1 MMWQCKPSLLAISII
16 MLSGCASNL
25 NPQQRERAPSALPTQ
40 WQQAAAKSVI
50 AVNDTWFNKLAS
62 STVKQ
67 LVTQALKNNQQLRQE
82 RFDVEIQKQQLIITG
97 AALWPSLDISSRVG
111 RSKNNRPVSY
121 NNSSSVSL
129 ELGYEIDLWGKLS
142 NAKRRDN
149 LNYLAQQARYE
160 QAKQQLIADVVT
172 NWFNLIS
179 AEQLLDLFKRR
190 EANAKQNLEIIESG
204 YRQGLNEAL
213 DVYLARNELNNERS
227 RIATQQANLSQ
238 SARRLERLLGEYPK
252 GLLAANHDLP
262 VINDDIPL
270 GLPSELITRK
280 PTLRASWYQLLAT
293 DASLAY
299 AHKQRFPSLNLSA
312 GLSDSTSRVSDLFSP
327 SSLAWSLIG
336 SISAPIFNGGQLAA
350 NEEIASL
357 QTQKQE
363 QAYLQSLYDA
373 FSDVENAISQQQSL
387 KARYQSTLQAQENA
401 LAAEQL
407 SFEQYQSGL
416 VSYTTV
422 LDAQARSFDAQSSL
436 IEIKN
441 QLLTNRINL
450 HVALGGDFVKSI
462 SVQDEQAL

>member
-1 MMWQCKPSLLAISII
+1 MMWQCKPSLLVISII

-62 STVKQ
+62 PTVKQ
-67 LVTQALKNNQQLRQE
+67 LVTQALKSNQQLLQE

-252 GLLAANHDLP
+252 GLLAANNDLP

-312 GLSDSTSRVSDLFSP
+312 SLSDSTNRVSDLFSP

-336 SISAPIFNGGQLAA
+336 SISAPIFNGGRLAA
-350 NEEIASL
+350 NEEMASL

-450 HVALGGDFVKSI
+450 HVALGGDFAKSI
-462 SVQDEQAL
+462 SVKDEQAI

>member
-1 MMWQCKPSLLAISII
+1 MMWQCKPSLLVISII

-25 NPQQRERAPSALPTQ
+25 NPQQRERAPSELPTQ

-62 STVKQ
+62 ATVKQ

-82 RFDVEIQKQQLIITG
+82 RFDIEIQKQQLIITG

-121 NNSSSVSL
+121 NNSGSVSL

-142 NAKRRDN
+142 DAKRRDN

-160 QAKQQLIADVVT
+160 QTKQQLIADVVT

-252 GLLAANHDLP
+252 GLLVANNDLP

-312 GLSDSTSRVSDLFSP
+312 GLSDSTNRVSDLFSP

-336 SISAPIFNGGQLAA
+336 SISAPIFNGGRLAA

-373 FSDVENAISQQQSL
+373 FSDVENAISQQLSL

-450 HVALGGDFVKSI
+450 HVALGGDFAKSI
-462 SVQDEQAL
+462 SVQDEQAI

>member
-1 MMWQCKPSLLAISII
+1 
-16 MLSGCASNL
+16 MLS
-25 NPQQRERAPSALPTQ
+25 
-40 WQQAAAKSVI
+40 
-50 AVNDTWFNKLAS
+50 
-62 STVKQ
+62 
-67 LVTQALKNNQQLRQE
+67 
-82 RFDVEIQKQQLIITG
+82 
-97 AALWPSLDISSRVG
+97 
-111 RSKNNRPVSY
+111 
-121 NNSSSVSL
+121 
-129 ELGYEIDLWGKLS
+129 
-142 NAKRRDN
+142 N

-160 QAKQQLIADVVT
+160 QTKQQLIADVIT

-190 EANAKQNLEIIESG
+190 EANAQQNLEIIESG

-227 RIATQQANLSQ
+227 RIATQKANLTQ
-238 SARRLERLLGEYPK
+238 AARSLERLLGEYPK
-252 GLLAANHDLP
+252 GLIAANNDLP

-280 PTLRASWYQLLAT
+280 PALRASWYQLLAS

-299 AHKQRFPSLNLSA
+299 AHKQRFPSLNLAA
-312 GLSDSTSRVSDLFSP
+312 GLSDSTNRVSDLFSA

-336 SISAPIFNGGQLAA
+336 SISAPIFDAGRLAA

-373 FSDVENAISQQQSL
+373 FGDVENAITQQQSL

-441 QLLTNRINL
+441 QLLTNRIKL
-450 HVALGGDFVKSI
+450 HVALGGDFAKSR
-462 SVQDEQAL
+462 SAQDEQAL

>member
-1 MMWQCKPSLLAISII
+1 MMWQYKPPLLAISI
-16 MLSGCASNL
+16 MLLSGCASNL
-25 NPQQRERAPSALPTQ
+25 NPQLREQAPNTLPDQ
-40 WQQAAAKSVI
+40 WQQTAVESVV

-62 STVKQ
+62 PTVKQ
-67 LVTQALKNNQQLRQE
+67 LVTQALKNNQQLLQN
-82 RFDVEIQKQQLIITG
+82 RFDVEIQKQQLIVTG
-97 AALWPSLDISSRVG
+97 AALWPSLDISTRVG
-111 RSKNNRPVSY
+111 RSKDNRPVSY

-142 NAKRRDN
+142 DAKRRDN

-160 QAKQQLIADVVT
+160 QTKQQLIADVIT

-190 EANAKQNLEIIESG
+190 EANAQQNLEIIESG

-227 RIATQQANLSQ
+227 RIATQKANLTQ
-238 SARRLERLLGEYPK
+238 AARSLERLLGEYPK
-252 GLLAANHDLP
+252 GLIAANNDLP

-280 PTLRASWYQLLAT
+280 PALRASWYQLLAS

-299 AHKQRFPSLNLSA
+299 AHKQRFPSLNLAA
-312 GLSDSTSRVSDLFSP
+312 GLSDSTNRVSDLFSA

-336 SISAPIFNGGQLAA
+336 SISAPIFDAGRLAA

-373 FSDVENAISQQQSL
+373 FGDVENAITQQQSL

-441 QLLTNRINL
+441 QLLTNRIKL
-450 HVALGGDFVKSI
+450 HVALGGDFAKSR
-462 SVQDEQAL
+462 SAQDEQAL

>member
-1 MMWQCKPSLLAISII
+1 MMWQCKPSLLVISII

-25 NPQQRERAPSALPTQ
+25 NPQQRERSPSALPTQ

-62 STVKQ
+62 PTVKQ

-172 NWFNLIS
+172 NWFSLIS

-190 EANAKQNLEIIESG
+190 ETNAKQNLEIIESG

-227 RIATQQANLSQ
+227 RIATQQATLSQ

-252 GLLAANHDLP
+252 GLLAANNDLP

-336 SISAPIFNGGQLAA
+336 SISAPIFNGGRLAA

-450 HVALGGDFVKSI
+450 HVALGGDFAKSI
-462 SVQDEQAL
+462 SVQDEQAI

>member
-1 MMWQCKPSLLAISII
+1 MMWQCKPSLLVISII

-25 NPQQRERAPSALPTQ
+25 NPQQRERSPSALPTQ
-40 WQQAAAKSVI
+40 WQQAAAESVI

-62 STVKQ
+62 PTVKQ

-172 NWFNLIS
+172 NWFSLIS

-190 EANAKQNLEIIESG
+190 ETNAKQNLEIIESG

-252 GLLAANHDLP
+252 GLLAANNDLP

-336 SISAPIFNGGQLAA
+336 SISAPIFNGGRLAA

-450 HVALGGDFVKSI
+450 HVALGGDFAKSI
-462 SVQDEQAL
+462 SVQDEQAI

>member
-62 STVKQ
+62 PTVKQ

-190 EANAKQNLEIIESG
+190 ESNAKQNLEIIESG

-252 GLLAANHDLP
+252 GLLAANNDLP

-312 GLSDSTSRVSDLFSP
+312 GLSDSTNRVSDLFSP

-336 SISAPIFNGGQLAA
+336 SISAPIFNGGRLAA

-450 HVALGGDFVKSI
+450 HVALGGDFAKSI
-462 SVQDEQAL
+462 SVQDEQAI

>member
-1 MMWQCKPSLLAISII
+1 MMWQCKPSLLVISII

-25 NPQQRERAPSALPTQ
+25 NPQQRERSPSALPTQ

-62 STVKQ
+62 PTVKQ

-172 NWFNLIS
+172 NWFSLIS

-190 EANAKQNLEIIESG
+190 ETNAKQNLEIIESG

-252 GLLAANHDLP
+252 GLLAANNDLP

-336 SISAPIFNGGQLAA
+336 SISAPIFNGGRLAA

-450 HVALGGDFVKSI
+450 HVALGGDFAKSI
-462 SVQDEQAL
+462 SVQDEQAI

>member
-1 MMWQCKPSLLAISII
+1 MMWQCKPSLLVISII

-25 NPQQRERAPSALPTQ
+25 NPQQRERAPSELPTQ

-62 STVKQ
+62 ATVKQ

-121 NNSSSVSL
+121 NNSGSVSL

-142 NAKRRDN
+142 DAKRRDN

-160 QAKQQLIADVVT
+160 QTKQQLIADVVT

-252 GLLAANHDLP
+252 GLLAANNDLP

-312 GLSDSTSRVSDLFSP
+312 GLSDSTNRVSDLFSP

-336 SISAPIFNGGQLAA
+336 SISAPIFNGGRLAA

-373 FSDVENAISQQQSL
+373 FSDVENAISQQLSL

-450 HVALGGDFVKSI
+450 HVALGGDFAKSI
-462 SVQDEQAL
+462 SVQDEQAI

>member
-1 MMWQCKPSLLAISII
+1 MMWQYKPSLLAISI
-16 MLSGCASNL
+16 MLLSGCTSNL
-25 NPQQRERAPSALPTQ
+25 NPQLREQAPNTLPDQ
-40 WQQAAAKSVI
+40 WQQTAVESVV
-50 AVNDTWFNKLAS
+50 AVNDIWFNKLAS
-62 STVKQ
+62 PTVKQ
-67 LVTQALKNNQQLRQE
+67 LVTQALKNNQQLLQN
-82 RFDVEIQKQQLIITG
+82 RFDVEIQKQQLIVTG
-97 AALWPSLDISSRVG
+97 AALWPSLDISTRVG
-111 RSKNNRPVSY
+111 RSKDNRPVSY

-172 NWFNLIS
+172 NWFSLIS

-252 GLLAANHDLP
+252 GLLAANNDLP

-312 GLSDSTSRVSDLFSP
+312 GLSDSTNRVSDLFSP

-336 SISAPIFNGGQLAA
+336 SISAPIFNGGRLAA

-450 HVALGGDFVKSI
+450 HVALGGDFAKSI
-462 SVQDEQAL
+462 SVQDEQAI